1 MNDVLRVAASAV
13 LIKTPAMDKGMGGHP
28 ATTDRHI
35 QGNRNGMEYGQR
47 VYDSMMIMC
56 AFVVM
61 IHINKTMY

>member
-13 LIKTPAMDKGMGGHP
+13 LIKTPTMDKGDGW
-28 ATTDRHI
+28 HI

-47 VYDSMMIMC
+47 VCDSMMIMC